1 MKKFSLLIISLL
13 TVASANA
20 TEIGDDGFGQRPLKK
35 TTTTTET
42 TSSKKDSNSG
52 FGRNRKVYG
61 YEVSVGVRAGIGF
74 SSMSE
79 SDGLEFSDGMGVGFG
94 GGVAANIRFGNKD
107 SQGRP
112 IYGQG
117 LFGVGLELNFKQHAI
132 KTLAGENLKLSN
144 IEVPLMLQIYPGYNM
159 RSLRNLYIEVG
170 PSFTI
175 PMSASPDVI
184 SINQTKDDYKV
195 GDLKGYDVKL
205 AAGVGYRFSKGSAN
219 DGFYANFRYY
229 LGTSK
234 LAGNF
239 PAKVGSAELSIG
251 YMFKCLGGK
260 K

>member
-13 TVASANA
+13 TVAAANA

-132 KTLAGENLKLSN
+132 KTLADEDLKLSN
-144 IEVPLMLQIYPGYNM
+144 IEVPLMLQFYPGYKM

-175 PMSASPDVI
+175 PMSASPDAIQVGKQI
-184 SINQTKDDYKV
+184 YPV
-195 GDLKGYDVKL
+195 GDFKAYDVKL

-219 DGFYANFRYY
+219 DGFYANLRYY

-251 YMFKCLGGK
+251 YLFKCVGGK

>member
-1 MKKFSLLIISLL
+1 MRKFSLLIISLL
-13 TVASANA
+13 TVAAANA
-20 TEIGDDGFGQRPLKK
+20 AEIGDDGFGQRPLKK
-35 TTTTTET
+35 TSTTTEN
-42 TSSKKDSNSG
+42 SSRKESNSG
-52 FGRNRKVYG
+52 FGRNRKAYG
-61 YEVSVGVRAGIGF
+61 YEVSVGVRAGVGF

-79 SDGLEFSDGMGVGFG
+79 SDGFKFSDGMGTGFG

-117 LFGVGLELNFKQHAI
+117 LFGVGLELNFKQHSI
-132 KTLAGENLKLSN
+132 KTLADDNLKLSN
-144 IEVPLMLQIYPGYNM
+144 IEVPLMLQIYPGYKM

-184 SINQTKDDYKV
+184 KVGKQLYPV
-195 GDLKGYDVKL
+195 GDLKAYDVKL

-251 YMFKCLGGK
+251 YLFKCVGGK

>member
-1 MKKFSLLIISLL
+1 MKKISLLIISLL
-13 TVASANA
+13 TVAAANA

-117 LFGVGLELNFKQHAI
+117 VFGVGLELNFKQHAI

-144 IEVPLMLQIYPGYNM
+144 IEVPLMLQIYPGYKM

-205 AAGVGYRFSKGSAN
+205 AAGVGYRFCKGSAN